1 MAPSIIGVENIGF
14 VTIAPHKH
22 IVFIF
27 FFFVPV
33 LLLSLVLRQLRL
45 LRQVRAQTAVK
56 KRGNNVGYEK
66 APLGLL
72 YVVSHEFLRVVYCP
86 VNHSCLYN

>member
-1 MAPSIIGVENIGF
+1 MAPSILGVENIGF

-27 FFFVPV
+27 FFVPV
-33 LLLSLVLRQLRL
+33 ILFSLVLRQLCL
-45 LRQVRAQTAVK
+45 SRQVRAQTAVK